1 MKRTTKKKK
10 YSQIVYLFWI
20 YAGAIIIVL
29 GIFFVVIDAVYQSNI
44 YMDAKNQTTTFCT
57 SIQSAVE
64 SELNKMSSIAMNVV
78 YSDVIR
84 DSLGQKQVEGELG
97 DISKMN
103 SSLPMLQIYAALN
116 AAQQNTQSASQVS
129 VYSLNQKSI
138 GTGLSDS
145 MSDVRLQDK
154 SWYSSALSFN
164 GKKYFTKPEKI
175 VYNQYTNK
183 IMEEQMYITLVRLFN
198 DGTGKKV
205 GFVEVIQDCERI
217 FALVDRLK
225 MQNPYTSIY
234 IFNDRGETV
243 YPYDKSSN
251 DSSEEYSNVF
261 NIIKNNKMEPLVSK
275 WVRTDYYIKSLATYQ
290 VIDSYNWSI
299 LVYESRQ
306 SIYYPL
312 HKYRVVFISAGFITV
327 LMVIVLCFL
336 LSRKITRPLRK
347 IKDATRQ
354 ITITSVL
361 DEENEHIN
369 EIDSNI
375 VEIQQLCEA
384 IQKMYEQLKDSSREV
399 LLSRSEETKAKL
411 SATQSIINP
420 HFLYNCLTHMSIMA
434 EEEMNGEII
443 QLCNALCDFFR
454 YISSTK
460 EMKVALKEELIYT
473 QKYIECMKLRYGEDL
488 VYICNISD
496 TVKEIQIPKLILQ
509 PIVENAFKHG
519 FNKKPPWVLK
529 ISAYKRRKNWR
540 IEIEDNG
547 GMLSDVKK
555 EELLREFRETKKN
568 AFYNMEIGGMGL
580 KNTYLR
586 MKLLYGEKAMFKIEN
601 HYPGRTKFI
610 LGGPIETTKE
620 KNVL

>member
-1 MKRTTKKKK
+1 MKKLMRKKK

-20 YAGAIIIVL
+20 YAGGIIFVL

-64 SELNKMSSIAMNVV
+64 SELNKMSSIATNVV

-84 DSLGQKQVEGELG
+84 DSVGLNQTEGELG
-97 DISKMN
+97 SISKK
-103 SSLPMLQIYAALN
+103 SSNFPMLQIYAALN
-116 AAQQNTQSASQVS
+116 AAQQNINSASQVN
-129 VYSLNQKSI
+129 VYTLNQKCI

-145 MSDVRLQDK
+145 MSDVRLLDK
-154 SWYSSALSFN
+154 SWYEKALSLN
-164 GKKYFTKPEKI
+164 GKKYFTAPEKI
-175 VYNQYTNK
+175 RFSQSSYK
-183 IMEEQMYITLVRLFN
+183 FMEDHMYITLVRLFN
-198 DGTGKKV
+198 NGTGKKV
-205 GFVEVIQDCERI
+205 GFVEVIQDCERL
-217 FALVDRLK
+217 FSLVDRLK
-225 MQNPYTSIY
+225 KQNPNTSIF

-243 YPYDKSSN
+243 YPYNGSGENYTKN
-251 DSSEEYSNVF
+251 Y
-261 NIIKNNKMEPLVSK
+261 NIIKNNNMEPLISK
-275 WVRTDYYIKSLATYQ
+275 WVRTEYYIKSLATYQ

-299 LVYESRQ
+299 LVYENRQ

-312 HKYRVVFISAGFITV
+312 HKYRVVFVSAGFITV
-327 LMVIVLCFL
+327 LMVIVLCYM

-375 VEIQQLCEA
+375 IEIHQLCEA
-384 IQKMYEQLKDSSREV
+384 IRMMYEQLKDSSREV
-399 LLSRSEETKAKL
+399 LLSRSEETRAKL
-411 SATQSIINP
+411 SATQSLINP
-420 HFLYNCLTHMSIMA
+420 HFLYNCLTHMSLMA
-434 EEEMNGEII
+434 EEEMNEEII
-443 QLCNALCDFFR
+443 QLCNSLCDYFR

-460 EMKVALKEELIYT
+460 EMKVPLEEELVCI
-473 QKYIECMKLRYGEDL
+473 QKYIDCMKIRYGEDL
-488 VYICNISD
+488 TYICDISD
-496 TVKEIQIPKLILQ
+496 AVKEVPIPKLILQ

-529 ISAYKRRKNWR
+529 ISAFKRRKNWR

-547 GMLSDVKK
+547 GMLSDEQK
-555 EELLREFRETKKN
+555 EKLLKEFRETKKN

-586 MKLLYGEKAMFKIEN
+586 MKLLYGEKAMFTIVN

-610 LGGPIETTKE
+610 LGGPIETVKE

>member
-1 MKRTTKKKK
+1 MEKATKKKK

-20 YAGAIIIVL
+20 YAGGIIIVL

-78 YSDVIR
+78 YSDNIR
-84 DSLGQKQVEGELG
+84 DSLGQKQIEGELG
-97 DISKMN
+97 SISKKN
-103 SSLPMLQIYAALN
+103 ATLPMLQIYAALN
-116 AAQQNTQSASQVS
+116 AAQQNTQSASQVN

-145 MSDVRLQDK
+145 MSDVRLLDK
-154 SWYSSALSFN
+154 SWYSSALSLN
-164 GKKYFTKPEKI
+164 GKKYFTAPEKI
-175 VYNQYTNK
+175 VFNQFTNTV
-183 IMEEQMYITLVRLFN
+183 MEDHMYITLVRLLN
-198 DGTGKKV
+198 DGTGEKV
-205 GFVEVIQDCERI
+205 GFVEVIQDCDRI
-217 FALVDRLK
+217 FALVNRLK
-225 MQNPYTSIY
+225 KQNPHTSIY
-234 IFNDRGETV
+234 IFNDLGERV
-243 YPYDKSSN
+243 YPYDGSGEG
-251 DSSEEYSNVF
+251 DSQNY
-261 NIIKNNKMEPLVSK
+261 NIIKDNNMEPLVSK

-290 VIDSYNWSI
+290 VIDDYNWSI
-299 LVYESRQ
+299 LVYENRQ

-312 HKYRVVFISAGFITV
+312 HKYRVVFLAAGSLTIF
-327 LMVIVLCFL
+327 MVIILCFL

-375 VEIQQLCEA
+375 IEIHQLCEA
-384 IQKMYEQLKDSSREV
+384 IQGMYEQLKDSSREV

-434 EEEMNGEII
+434 EEEMNDEII
-443 QLCNALCDFFR
+443 QLCNSLCDFFR

-460 EMKVALKEELIYT
+460 EMKVPLKEELVCT

-488 VYICNISD
+488 TYICNISD
-496 TVKEIQIPKLILQ
+496 SVKDVQIPKLILQ
-509 PIVENAFKHG
+509 PIVENAFKYG

-540 IEIEDNG
+540 IEVEDNG
-547 GMLSDVKK
+547 GMLSDVQK
-555 EELLREFRETKKN
+555 EELLTEFRETKKN
-568 AFYNMEIGGMGL
+568 AFYNMEIGGLGL

-586 MKLLYGEKAMFKIEN
+586 MKLLYGEKAMFTIVN

-610 LGGPIETTKE
+610 LGGPIETIKE